1 MIVHLH
7 FNEYL
12 IMGWSESH
20 ICIVDKSMIQS
31 IRLSLHPINK
41 YSLKFHFFAHFF
53 YQCVQNTR
61 INMKGTW
68 LNISSGQTDRVQ
80 WSVPIMSSSA
90 QLSHIGLTRGLLF
103 LCHSLT
109 DKQTLSLEKCYDF
122 SGYKKTEC
130 SSNVLMNNLE
140 IGAKKVLNDNRLWVT
155 HFFNPLNLNPGIINY
170 KSLN

>member
-80 WSVPIMSSSA
+80 CSVQTDRVQCSVQTDRVQCSVQTDRVQCGVPIMSSSA

-122 SGYKKTEC
+122 SGYKK
-130 SSNVLMNNLE
+130 
-140 IGAKKVLNDNRLWVT
+140 LNARQM
-155 HFFNPLNLNPGIINY
+155 F
-170 KSLN
+170 

>member
-1 MIVHLH
+1 M
-7 FNEYL
+7 E
-12 IMGWSESH
+12 W
-20 ICIVDKSMIQS
+20 KSYMYRWQINDTIYKTFTPPNKQ
-31 IRLSLHPINK
+31 IFVEISLFCW
-41 YSLKFHFFAHFF
+41 L
-53 YQCVQNTR
+53 TD
-61 INMKGTW
+61 W

-80 WSVPIMSSSA
+80 CSVPIMSSSA

-109 DKQTLSLEKCYDF
+109 DKQTLSLENCYDF

-155 HFFNPLNLNPGIINY
+155 HFFNPLNRDHKL
-170 KSLN
+170 